1 MHCVEC
7 DAKLGRVFVTTTR
20 DMDRFRDNFTF
31 DSPSLGSFKL
41 GSCTLRSARGV
52 LAEACGGGAGGT
64 EADDAAKEAALLL
77 PKGHAMVLV
86 GDSVNHFVQLKD
98 ELLKIQNVVLGLHKR
113 LATLE
118 GAEP

>member
-1 MHCVEC
+1 MYCGEC

-41 GSCTLRSARGV
+41 GSCALRSARGV
-52 LAEACGGGAGGT
+52 LAEARGGGACST
-64 EADDAAKEAALLL
+64 EVDGAAKEALLRTQ
-77 PKGHAMVLV
+77 GHAMVLV

-98 ELLKIQNVVLGLHKR
+98 ELLKIQNVVLGLHTR
-113 LATLE
+113 LAALE
-118 GAEP
+118 GADA